1 MRTVIAIVVLAAIG
15 GASPALAQETP
26 AGPYIKLECPDLGD
40 QTPKVASRD
49 ACHEVASQDKKMFAR
64 LKNVLRADIHGED
77 GRLMARNYKHV
88 IMAYA
93 ALWIL
98 AVVFLCLLFIRQ
110 RALTAEIVQLKHELA
125 RALVDEP
132 GEEE

>member
-1 MRTVIAIVVLAAIG
+1 
-15 GASPALAQETP
+15 
-26 AGPYIKLECPDLGD
+26 
-40 QTPKVASRD
+40 
-49 ACHEVASQDKKMFAR
+49 
-64 LKNVLRADIHGED
+64 VLRADIHGED